1 MNILLTDKTIDPW
14 QVLQAYEATQQQL
27 HGKHGAM
34 VTFIGTMRDTNEG
47 AAVQAMHL
55 EHYPEMTQKHMEN
68 IAEEAQQRWDIL
80 DVMMQHRFGDIR
92 PNDTIVVL
100 AVWSAHR
107 EEAFQACRFLIE
119 ELKRRAPFWKK
130 ETLTNSDSDNRSDSR
145 WVQKKPA

>member
-1 MNILLTDKTIDPW
+1 MNITLTDHPINPW
-14 QVLQAYEATQQQL
+14 QVLQDYDTSQQQL

-34 VTFIGTMRDTNEG
+34 VTFVGSMRDLNEG
-47 AAVQAMHL
+47 DAVQAMYL
-55 EHYPEMTQKHMEN
+55 EHYPEMTQKYMEK
-68 IAEEAQQRWDIL
+68 IAAEAQRRWDIL
-80 DVMMQHRFGDIR
+80 DLIMQHRHGDIR

-130 ETLTNSDSDNRSDSR
+130 ETLARADDDHLNDSR
-145 WVQKKPA
+145 WVQPPL